1 MVGGWPD
8 QGGVTCAAAAVG
20 NLRHRPSSRSD
31 WTPLCSIWR
40 GDVEGLRHTRL
51 FQTIQCPC
59 ARKLERARAVDAISA
74 RDFGQFPSE
83 VSVTIQ
89 TAEFDPRNSEFRFPG
104 CNYDIQTA
112 PYWNW
117 RVLSLF
123 LQDVLYY
130 SYTYSRVFPETKETI
145 TRRANPKPF
154 PVVLPPPHPEP
165 RSKPNPGGRCSDGG
179 GDGSRGGGLRPR
191 RRRPHGRGRHHGAL
205 AGPRSPPPIHHRRG
219 RRRRRRR
226 PP

>member
-8 QGGVTCAAAAVG
+8 QGGVTCAAAAMG
-20 NLRHRPSSRSD
+20 NLRHRPSFRSD

-89 TAEFDPRNSEFRFPG
+89 TAEFDPRNSEFRFLG

-112 PYWNW
+112 PLNL
-117 RVLSLF
+117 LSGIF
-123 LQDVLYY
+123 LSQIKDMALLAQCGLCFNI
-130 SYTYSRVFPETKETI
+130 RQ
-145 TRRANPKPF
+145 A
-154 PVVLPPPHPEP
+154 
-165 RSKPNPGGRCSDGG
+165 SD
-179 GDGSRGGGLRPR
+179 L
-191 RRRPHGRGRHHGAL
+191 
-205 AGPRSPPPIHHRRG
+205 
-219 RRRRRRR
+219 
-226 PP
+226 